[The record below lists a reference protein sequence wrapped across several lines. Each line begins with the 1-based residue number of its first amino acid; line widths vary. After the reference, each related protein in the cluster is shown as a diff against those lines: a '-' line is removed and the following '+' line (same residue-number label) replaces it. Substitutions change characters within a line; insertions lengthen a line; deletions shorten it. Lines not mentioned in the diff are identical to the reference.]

1 MFRKLSISK
10 TVDAMVTEKV
20 GVVRA
25 KVPGYSK
32 SKWPSNKYEKRCAG
46 SRQFIHLMLQDTK
59 CYNERAATR
68 RSLYELNADK
78 NHRNIFG
85 YCPQQTSWQGI

>member
-20 GVVRA
+20 GVGRA

-32 SKWPSNKYEKRCAG
+32 SKENGK
-46 SRQFIHLMLQDTK
+46 IH
-59 CYNERAATR
+59 N
-68 RSLYELNADK
+68 RSIVIM
-78 NHRNIFG
+78 NIKTIG
-85 YCPQQTSWQGI
+85 GGIRYLGGVSILC

>member
-20 GVVRA
+20 GVGRA

-46 SRQFIHLMLQDTK
+46 SRQFIHLMLQDLSVTMK
-59 CYNERAATR
+59 EQLPGEVCMN
-68 RSLYELNADK
+68 
-78 NHRNIFG
+78 
-85 YCPQQTSWQGI
+85 